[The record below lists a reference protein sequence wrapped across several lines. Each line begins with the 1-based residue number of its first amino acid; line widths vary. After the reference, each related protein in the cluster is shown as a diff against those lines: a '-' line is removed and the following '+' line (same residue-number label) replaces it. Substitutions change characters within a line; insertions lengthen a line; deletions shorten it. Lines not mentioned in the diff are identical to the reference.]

1 MPMRA
6 LTTSRG
12 LTSSARRRPRQPD
25 GDGQACADE
34 ARTAPVAGAAG
45 ARAAVRLADEYFL
58 RTVRLIGDL
67 FDGELLTAIVFRA
80 VVAGNIGYLDANP
93 AEAAAYGDIE
103 TPPPDHL
110 RRPVSVLSLSGS
122 LSLPYETTRR
132 HVQKLI
138 AAGQCQAVKGGVIAP
153 ASALVGPR
161 EAQAMLDNLANLRRL
176 YRGLKKAGISLD

>member
-1 MPMRA
+1 MKHSVHP
-6 LTTSRG
+6 SQD
-12 LTSSARRRPRQPD
+12 SQPN
-25 GDGQACADE
+25 AH
-34 ARTAPVAGAAG
+34 G
-45 ARAAVRLADEYFL
+45 ARAAVRLSDEYFL
-58 RTVRLIGDL
+58 RALRLMTDLTGD
-67 FDGELLTAIVFRA
+67 DMITAIVFRA
-80 VVAGNIGYLDANP
+80 VVAANIGYLDSHA
-93 AEAAAYGDIE
+93 AEAALYSDLE
-103 TPPPDHL
+103 TAPPDHL